1 MKRYLSTMVAVCLG
15 GVALAVLGFFFVS
28 QSEISHAL
36 PSSAPV
42 EVPDLIINVEAFE
55 ETVLAD
61 SAISYTLS
69 YTNALGSL
77 LSDVIISATLS
88 PKQFYTGS
96 HGYLSDPLIP
106 SGGFTY
112 TGDFDV
118 GYTLEWQ
125 IGPLTGNGG
134 GWIVVTTTVPPE
146 AEPQYGKA
154 SWDLLGLSAV
164 ITTSTPGVSAG
175 NLQGEGGDS
184 VSVMVVGPAL
194 RINKAYDPALVRP
207 GRLLTYTLTVDS
219 QERDDAI
226 PANGIV
232 ITDPLPLNTELVA
245 ASGTGALSPTAEG
258 GLVIWHPP
266 GSLAPGESLAV
277 SFTVRVTNSFP
288 SCPPSKIGNSGY
300 TVSSEETIR
309 TVVGKSKS
317 TSVDDVLEKIIQAP
331 SLPAGD
337 KTVFPG
343 GTVTYTISIHNPLHD
358 APLTGVRLTDTLP
371 GTPNPFAYVDMVN
384 GGPPADISGSQVT
397 WENLS
402 VGAGGVTTFS
412 FHVKVPEHI
421 NIPANKTHQPYLNNV
436 AAVAPGVTLCPMN
449 DRDLSMADV
458 TRQIW
463 MNKTVDPGSVLSGEL
478 VTYTIT
484 LENFGDTPINFI
496 RLTDTLAYVLDEADF
511 HFVDMVYGPDP
522 QPGYQRN
529 PVVWYP
535 LSVPAFGQVEL
546 IFRAKAI
553 GRPLEKYGNNLS
565 ASTPETTIPARENIA
580 QVSILSP
587 FTIDKVVDPS
597 TTVVDESVW
606 YTITICNVAT
616 GTYTID
622 MIADDLPNGMY
633 AFGVNHFENSLVPPV
648 DLEPYACWDYPFEAD
663 VTIDVGCD
671 ALPATLKNAKGNV
684 GFHLEED
691 PVDWWWTNIVDL
703 APLRVNPHITFYKE
717 RDHAAV
723 MPGETVVYTITLI
736 NQSSIRVDDIT
747 VVDTLPGHDP
757 AYFEYV
763 DSVPSPVDTTPPHVE
778 WNIPSMLAGQ
788 EVVIVFSAHV
798 PQNMPL
804 DSYKNDVAGT
814 TTDLACIEDVAP
826 MAQVKVVN
834 EILELSKVATPDEV
848 APQGVVEYEIR
859 VKNLDSVDVTGV
871 VITETLPKGLPGQE
885 FEFITVTAG
894 FPAPSQV
901 NGRQVVWNDLTVPG
915 EETLKLR
922 FKAEAPILFGTYNN
936 DVSGWYPRGEE
947 VTLKDPFAVK
957 APVVVLPGVVTYK
970 TAYPTQ
976 TTTGGTVVY
985 TITVYNGLSSALEDV
1000 RITDTL
1006 PAGFTYQR
1014 KLGDTPSPVSLSP
1027 LVWELPSVKKTSSQA
1042 LVFEVKIGLYAISGT
1057 HYNEMEGHSPSALI
1071 PSVEEGAPVHV
1082 TAAEMW
1088 SVYLPLVLKNGM

>member
-1 MKRYLSTMVAVCLG
+1 MVAVCLG

-36 PSSAPV
+36 PSSAPA

-61 SAISYTLS
+61 SVISYTLS
-69 YTNALGSL
+69 YTNALGSS
-77 LSDVIISATLS
+77 LSDVIISATLG

-106 SGGFTY
+106 TDSFTY
-112 TGDFDV
+112 IGDFDI
-118 GYTLEWQ
+118 GYTLEWDL
-125 IGPLTGNGG
+125 GPLGANGG

-154 SWDLLGLSAV
+154 PWDLLGLSAV

-175 NLQGEGGDS
+175 NPQGEGGDS
-184 VSVMVVGPAL
+184 VSVVVVGPAL
-194 RINKAYDPALVRP
+194 RIGKAYDPARVRP

-232 ITDPLPLNTELVA
+232 ITDPLPLNTELMA
-245 ASGTGALSPTAEG
+245 ASGTGTLSPTAEG

-266 GSLAPGESLAV
+266 DSLAPGESMVV

-309 TVVGKSKS
+309 TVAGKSQS
-317 TSVDDVLEKIIQAP
+317 TTVDDVLEKVIQAP
-331 SLPAGD
+331 SLPAGA

-343 GTVTYTISIHNPLHD
+343 GTVTYTISIYNPLHD
-358 APLTGVRLTDTLP
+358 APLTGIRLTDTLP
-371 GTPNPFAYVDMVN
+371 GTPNLFTYVDMVN
-384 GGPPADISGSQVT
+384 GDSPAVISGSQVI

-402 VGAGGVTTFS
+402 VDAGGVTTFS

-421 NIPANKTHQPYLNNV
+421 DIPTNRTHQVYQNNV
-436 AAVAPGVTLCPMN
+436 AAVAPGVTLCPMH
-449 DRDLSMADV
+449 DRDPSEADV

-463 MNKTVDPGSVLSGEL
+463 MDKTVDPGSVLSGEL

-511 HFVDMVYGPDP
+511 HFVDMIYGPDP

-535 LSVPAFGQVEL
+535 LSVPALGRVEL

-553 GRPLEKYGNNLS
+553 GKPLSKYGNNLS

-580 QVSILSP
+580 RVSILSP

-597 TTVVDESVW
+597 TTFVNESVW

-622 MIADDLPNGMY
+622 RIADDLPDGMY
-633 AFGVNHFENSLVPPV
+633 AFEVNHFENPLVPPV
-648 DLEPYACWDYPFEAD
+648 DLEPHACWDYPFEAD

-671 ALPATLKNAKGNV
+671 ALPATLKNAKGRV
-684 GFHLEED
+684 GFHLDGD
-691 PVDWWWTNIVDL
+691 PVDLWWTNTADL
-703 APLRVNPHITFYKE
+703 APLRVNPHITYYKE

-723 MPGETVVYTITLI
+723 LPGETVMYTITLI
-736 NQSSIRVDDIT
+736 NQSLIQVNGIT
-747 VVDTLPGHDP
+747 VIDTLPGVDP

-763 DSVPSPVDTTPPHVE
+763 GWVSGPQPVDTTPPHVK
-778 WNIPSMLAGQ
+778 WNIASMAAGQ
-788 EVVIVFSAHV
+788 EVVIVFRANV

-804 DSYKNDVAGT
+804 GKYKNDVGGT
-814 TTDLACIEDVAP
+814 TTDLACVEDVAP
-826 MAQVKVVN
+826 MAQVQVVN
-834 EILELSKVATPDEV
+834 EILELSKVASPGEV
-848 APQGVVEYEIR
+848 APQGVVDYEIR

-871 VITETLPKGLPGQE
+871 VITETLPVGLPGQE

-894 FPAPSQV
+894 SPVPSQV
-901 NGRQVVWNDLTVPG
+901 NGRQVVWTDLAVPG
-915 EETLKLR
+915 GGTLRVR

-947 VTLKDPFAVK
+947 ITLKDPFDVK

-985 TITVYNGLSSALEDV
+985 TVTVFNGLNSALEDV

-1014 KLGDTPSPVSLSP
+1014 KLGDTPSPDSLSP
-1027 LVWELPSVKKTSSQA
+1027 LVWELASIKKTSAQA
-1042 LVFEVKIGLYAISGT
+1042 LVFEVKVGLSAISGT
-1057 HYNEMEGHSPSALI
+1057 HYNKVEGHSPSAQI
-1071 PSVEEGAPVHV
+1071 PAVEEGAPVHV
-1082 TAAEMW
+1082 TAGDTW
-1088 SVYLPLVLKNGM
+1088 SVYLPVVLKNGM